1 MVRNKKGGKVSF
13 LNKKGAMELSMST
26 IVILVLA
33 MSMLILGL
41 ILVRSIFKG
50 ATESVDNINT
60 KVKGEITKLFVDESS
75 NIVVNLGAD
84 KVARVKADTENF
96 GITFGARTLDGSAV
110 VPNRMK
116 YKMSLDDASTDN
128 CVKLIG
134 VRETE
139 AFFKQQIGTNIE
151 FDKWEGDIAFAIIQL
166 DIPEATELCSQKVRI
181 DVTDNNEAVGRTTI
195 IIEIIRKGLF

>member
-41 ILVRSIFKG
+41 ILVRNIFKG